1 MGKIAVVTDSTA
13 DLPSRFIKEYDIN
26 VIPLK
31 VRLDGQEYEDGID
44 ISREEFL
51 TKLEE
56 SEQVPTT
63 SQPPI
68 GKFLDLYK
76 SLAKEY
82 DQILS
87 LHFSEKLSG
96 TIKTAYLASNMLED
110 IDIKVID
117 SETVTV
123 PLGVMV
129 VEVAKAVKAG
139 KDVDELINLIAQLKE
154 SIKIYFTIDDLTY
167 LERGGRIGKA
177 TAFIGN
183 LFNVKPMLTIAEG
196 EITPYKKLRGEKR
209 LYKEF
214 MRLAKEELEGNTGNK
229 LVIIYGKYL
238 DKANQLKEM
247 LTQEFEWEEIDMIQ
261 FGSVVGA
268 HVGPTP
274 FGMIIYK

>member
-13 DLPSRFIKEYDIN
+13 DLPSRLIEEYNIN

-31 VRLDGQEYEDGID
+31 VRLDGKEYEDGID

-51 TKLEE
+51 DKLEE
-56 SEQVPTT
+56 SNQVPTT

-76 SLAKEY
+76 ALAKEY

-96 TIKTAYLASNMLED
+96 TIKTAHLAANMLED

-129 VEVAKAVKAG
+129 VEIAKAVKAG
-139 KDVDELINLIAQLKE
+139 KQMNELINLIAELKE

-183 LFNVKPMLTIAEG
+183 LFNVKPMLTIEAG

-214 MRLAKEELEGNTGNK
+214 MGLAEKELEGNTGHK

-238 DKANQLKEM
+238 DKANQLKEI
-247 LTQEFEWEEIDMIQ
+247 LTQNFEWEEIDMLQ

-274 FGMIIYK
+274 FGMIVYK

>member
-1 MGKIAVVTDSTA
+1 
-13 DLPSRFIKEYDIN
+13 
-26 VIPLK
+26 
-31 VRLDGQEYEDGID
+31 
-44 ISREEFL
+44 
-51 TKLEE
+51 
-56 SEQVPTT
+56 
-63 SQPPI
+63 
-68 GKFLDLYK
+68 
-76 SLAKEY
+76 LA
-82 DQILS
+82 
-87 LHFSEKLSG
+87 
-96 TIKTAYLASNMLED
+96 ANMLED

-129 VEVAKAVKAG
+129 VEIAKAVKAG
-139 KDVDELINLIAQLKE
+139 KQMNELINLIAELKE

-183 LFNVKPMLTIAEG
+183 LFNVKPMLTIEAG

-214 MRLAKEELEGNTGNK
+214 MGLAEKELEGNTGHK

-238 DKANQLKEM
+238 DKANQLKEI
-247 LTQEFEWEEIDMIQ
+247 LTQNFEWEEIDMLQ

-274 FGMIIYK
+274 FGMIVYK

>member
-13 DLPSRFIKEYDIN
+13 DLPSRLIEEYNIN

-31 VRLDGQEYEDGID
+31 VRLDGKEYEDGID

-51 TKLEE
+51 DKLEE
-56 SEQVPTT
+56 SNQVPTT

-76 SLAKEY
+76 ALAKEY

-96 TIKTAYLASNMLED
+96 TIKTAYLAANMLED
-110 IDIKVID
+110 INIKVID

-139 KDVDELINLIAQLKE
+139 KQMDELINLIAELKE

-183 LFNVKPMLTIAEG
+183 LFNVKPMLTIEAG

-214 MRLAKEELEGNTGNK
+214 IGLAEKELEGNTGHK

-238 DKANQLKEM
+238 DKANQLKEI
-247 LTQEFEWEEIDMIQ
+247 LTQNFEWEEIDMLQ

-274 FGMIIYK
+274 FGMIVYK